1 MSHCRIDHVERGLG
15 IHPEHEQQ
23 RDQRC
28 DHDDLARHQIGKFR
42 LAVGEVTLLLWSIHG
57 GVSKL
62 HEEWPGFASEDS
74 NSTAGSECDA
84 IEQIKNGFDLATR
97 RGECDAWRAGDALVL
112 LTRT

>member
-1 MSHCRIDHVERGLG
+1 MGAKALTKTERRARWRRRSIVATAIL
-15 IHPEHEQQ
+15 
-23 RDQRC
+23 
-28 DHDDLARHQIGKFR
+28 LA
-42 LAVGEVTLLLWSIHG
+42 LAEVALLAYSIHG
-57 GVSKL
+57 GISKL
-62 HEEWPGFASEDS
+62 QEEWPGFAPEDS

>member
-1 MSHCRIDHVERGLG
+1 MGSKALSKTERR
-15 IHPEHEQQ
+15 ERRQ
-23 RDQRC
+23 RR
-28 DHDDLARHQIGKFR
+28 LAVCIAVG